1 MAVTGGNL
9 MTHNDIL
16 RRNIENLKKPSGETV
31 IVFDE
36 FGNHDKLMHWTD
48 GLQFSGDCA
57 YLNGDIE
64 PVVKDD
70 GDSFEGG
77 IIRTVAIAAAVGG
90 AVLLLSKMILIER
103 A

>member
-16 RRNIENLKKPSGETV
+16 RRNLENFKKPHGGTV
-31 IVFDE
+31 VVFEE
-36 FGNHDKLMHWTD
+36 FGDHDKLMHWTD
-48 GLQFSGDCA
+48 GIQFSGDCA

-64 PVVKDD
+64 TVTKDD

-77 IIRTVAIAAAVGG
+77 ILRTVAIAAVVGG
-90 AVLLLSKMILIER
+90 AVLLLSKMIIIER